1 MWGCVG
7 TDLSCIVS
15 FVTDERRVVER
26 DEATGP
32 TLSTLMRLRLEDAS
46 VDEFVEAGGLS
57 AFRPLTTYYVAEIVD
72 GRPVQS
78 FEGAQLFESFDEAV
92 VEAEGLSM
100 FGRFGVFELVTKAVF
115 G

>member
-1 MWGCVG
+1 M
-7 TDLSCIVS
+7 VS
-15 FVTDERRVVER
+15 DVTQDRRVVER

-32 TLSTLMRLRLEDAS
+32 TLTATLVRPRAEDVS
-46 VDEFVEAGGLS
+46 VAEYVAAGGLS
-57 AFRPLTTYYVAEIVD
+57 AFQPLTTYYVAEIVG

-78 FEGAQLFESFDEAV
+78 FESAQMFESFDEAV
-92 VEAEGLSM
+92 TAAEGLSP